1 MKRLHPT
8 LAVCLSF
15 GSAALSSGQSPAKS
29 AEFFRTYCVECHGE
43 TKPKAG
49 LNLAR
54 LLAQASVGPHADDW
68 DKVVAMLET
77 AEMPPADAK
86 AIPTELERTA
96 AAAAL
101 RTTLHTYA
109 RAHAGEPGRVTVR
122 RLTSGEYAYAIRDL
136 TGLDLKVGLD
146 SSADSVGGEGFTNF
160 GDVQFMQD
168 ASVERYLEAAKQVA
182 AHAIIGAGPLQF
194 FSDPGRTGLELSALH
209 RINAL
214 YAAHGFRVVSGEGG
228 LPYGLE
234 RYSQAFFVAWFFQ
247 HRVALGEPQVTLRDL
262 AAREGITGRFAEHV
276 WSVVKQPA
284 LGYPSRDTVARWQA
298 LPTPTSP
305 SSIPAAIT
313 QARAGCDDLQ
323 KNLTTWPSWFFGRG
337 DAAAGGAG
345 DESPLMFDDQALA
358 VEATHPYTYPLG
370 FRFGRGGRGPAAPAS
385 TAPIKVVLNVAN
397 INPLASAR
405 PVVIWRNP
413 RVITRSASAGR
424 GRSTPGAAASDPAA
438 AETTVVAAGAA
449 RGRSP
454 SGPILSTQSL
464 RSALPADVVARL
476 AFGTSPDGTP
486 LGPDDF
492 ATPATVSFELPA
504 AATGTTAELQVD
516 AELGADRHAVVRVV
530 VADTEAVPARGARA
544 RVFLGDTAS
553 AGYRTWRA
561 GLAEY
566 VSLLP
571 PNSHGEANPA
581 DKDPVPAPFDN
592 TYNSPEH
599 DAFVMKVKYQR
610 TDAFFTANLVDG
622 TDRVR
627 LNHAWYDL
635 FGAWPYHDAYLGMLV
650 DHYDVKS
657 TSRKLQDLGEEQI
670 AALPA
675 DAQAHVVA
683 LRAHHTEVMKALA
696 SAQPSHVEE
705 VLAFASRAWRRPLT
719 SEEKTRLRDF
729 YQRSRATQLEH
740 DDAIRAVLARI
751 LVSPAFLYRVET
763 APTPVERPLND
774 WELASRLSFFL
785 WSSIPDDELRRAAA
799 AGELATPALLAG
811 QVKRMT
817 VDPKARR
824 LATEFF
830 GQWLGFYRF
839 DEFRG
844 VDTSR
849 FPEFTDEVKSA
860 MYDEAVATFEYLVR
874 QQRPLRE
881 LLHADYTFLNQP
893 LAKFYGIA
901 REVKSPDA
909 VELVT
914 GAPAFNRGGALRL
927 GAVLTTTSAPLR
939 TSPVKRGDWLLRR
952 ILGTP
957 TPPPPADAGTLPGDP
972 QSFGGQSLREKLNE
986 HKRDPACA
994 SCHLRIDPLGF
1005 PLEGFDAV
1013 GRTRS
1018 NYDDGLAVD
1027 TTGEF
1032 PDKSTIAGAAG
1043 LLEYLKS
1050 KDAQVTK
1057 TLSRK
1062 MLGYALGR
1070 TVLGS
1075 DRALIDELTA
1085 AGGQATFADLA
1096 TKIVASRQ
1104 FRHHQG
1110 RDDAPPGS
1118 Q

>member
-234 RYSQAFFVAWFFQ
+234 RYSRAFFVAWFFQ

-449 RGRSP
+449 RVQGTGDLGRARDP
-454 SGPILSTQSL
+454 
-464 RSALPADVVARL
+464 VVA
-476 AFGTSPDGTP
+476 P
-486 LGPDDF
+486 
-492 ATPATVSFELPA
+492 
-504 AATGTTAELQVD
+504 
-516 AELGADRHAVVRVV
+516 
-530 VADTEAVPARGARA
+530 
-544 RVFLGDTAS
+544 
-553 AGYRTWRA
+553 
-561 GLAEY
+561 
-566 VSLLP
+566 
-571 PNSHGEANPA
+571 
-581 DKDPVPAPFDN
+581 
-592 TYNSPEH
+592 
-599 DAFVMKVKYQR
+599 
-610 TDAFFTANLVDG
+610 
-622 TDRVR
+622 
-627 LNHAWYDL
+627 
-635 FGAWPYHDAYLGMLV
+635 
-650 DHYDVKS
+650 
-657 TSRKLQDLGEEQI
+657 
-670 AALPA
+670 
-675 DAQAHVVA
+675 
-683 LRAHHTEVMKALA
+683 
-696 SAQPSHVEE
+696 
-705 VLAFASRAWRRPLT
+705 ASRATSEQTRPCAPSRTGVSPQAHGTTPRRSGAPTAQSAWRRSRGTGTVSAAWPSRRTGVSPLAHGAIPRRSGVPT
-719 SEEKTRLRDF
+719 ALSASRRSMGTDTMSAAW
-729 YQRSRATQLEH
+729 RSR
-740 DDAIRAVLARI
+740 
-751 LVSPAFLYRVET
+751 
-763 APTPVERPLND
+763 
-774 WELASRLSFFL
+774 
-785 WSSIPDDELRRAAA
+785 
-799 AGELATPALLAG
+799 
-811 QVKRMT
+811 
-817 VDPKARR
+817 
-824 LATEFF
+824 
-830 GQWLGFYRF
+830 
-839 DEFRG
+839 
-844 VDTSR
+844 
-849 FPEFTDEVKSA
+849 
-860 MYDEAVATFEYLVR
+860 
-874 QQRPLRE
+874 
-881 LLHADYTFLNQP
+881 
-893 LAKFYGIA
+893 
-901 REVKSPDA
+901 
-909 VELVT
+909 
-914 GAPAFNRGGALRL
+914 RL
-927 GAVLTTTSAPLR
+927 GPSPQALTT
-939 TSPVKRGDWLLRR
+939 
-952 ILGTP
+952 
-957 TPPPPADAGTLPGDP
+957 LP
-972 QSFGGQSLREKLNE
+972 
-986 HKRDPACA
+986 
-994 SCHLRIDPLGF
+994 
-1005 PLEGFDAV
+1005 
-1013 GRTRS
+1013 
-1018 NYDDGLAVD
+1018 
-1027 TTGEF
+1027 
-1032 PDKSTIAGAAG
+1032 
-1043 LLEYLKS
+1043 
-1050 KDAQVTK
+1050 
-1057 TLSRK
+1057 
-1062 MLGYALGR
+1062 
-1070 TVLGS
+1070 
-1075 DRALIDELTA
+1075 
-1085 AGGQATFADLA
+1085 
-1096 TKIVASRQ
+1096 
-1104 FRHHQG
+1104 
-1110 RDDAPPGS
+1110 
-1118 Q
+1118 